1 MQWSL
6 TIGRIAGTAIRIHI
20 TFLLFLVWIAAS
32 DYRSG
37 GLEAAKSSVVFVLLV
52 FACVVAHEFGHILTA
67 RNFGVKTPEVTLLP
81 IGGVANME
89 RIPEEPWQEL
99 LVAIAGPMVNVVI
112 AGVLIMAGGFA
123 AADLQSIDLEKATL
137 VQRLALI
144 NISLVVFNLIP
155 AFPMDGGRVLRALLA
170 MRLGPQRATEIAAKL
185 GQIFAFLFV
194 AAGLFLN
201 PMLVLIGM
209 FIYIAAVS
217 ELQANALRWFAR
229 DLTVAE
235 GMERTVRSLSANA
248 LLSEAVEAL
257 LASSQRAFPVIDAM
271 QMPVGLLDRD
281 DLVLGLKEKGPDAAV
296 SSVMRKPAVISAAV
310 PLNDAVTD
318 MNRQG
323 LRSQIVV
330 DESGRLAGMLTLE
343 NVAEMM
349 MIHAIRPEWKF
360 AHQAKQAD

>member
-1 MQWSL
+1 MQWSF
-6 TIGRIAGTAIRIHI
+6 TVGRIAGTAIRIHV
-20 TFLLFLVWIAAS
+20 TFLLFLLWIAAS

-37 GLEAAKSSVVFVLLV
+37 GFEAAKSSVVFVLLV

-67 RNFGVKTPEVTLLP
+67 RRFGVKTPEVTLLP

-89 RIPEEPWQEL
+89 RIPEDPWQEL

-112 AGVLIMAGGFA
+112 AGVFLVAGGFA
-123 AADLQSIDLEKATL
+123 VADLQSIDLEKATL

-185 GQIFAFLFV
+185 GQFFAFLFV
-194 AAGLFLN
+194 VAGLFLN

-209 FIYIAAVS
+209 FIYLAAVS
-217 ELQANALRWFAR
+217 ERQANALRWFAQG
-229 DLTVAE
+229 LTVAE
-235 GMERTVRSLSANA
+235 GMERLVRSLSANA

-257 LASSQRAFPVIDAM
+257 LASSQRAFPVVDAM
-271 QMPVGLLDRD
+271 QTPVGLIDRD
-281 DLVLGLKEKGPDAAV
+281 DLVLGLKEKGPDATV
-296 SSVMRKPAVISAAV
+296 SSVMRKPAVISGAV
-310 PLNDAVTD
+310 PLNDAVMD

-330 DESGRLAGMLTLE
+330 DGGGRLAGMLTIE

-349 MIHAIRPEWKF
+349 MIHTIRPEWKF
-360 AHQAKQAD
+360 AHQAK